1 MKKMVVITKMKKKV
15 IQLPNIEIFIFDF
28 NESL

>member
-15 IQLPNIEIFIFDF
+15 IQLPNIEIFDL

>member
-15 IQLPNIEIFIFDF
+15 IQLPNIEIFDF

>member
-15 IQLPNIEIFIFDF
+15 IQLQNIEIFDF